1 MMEVSLSLAEQQI
14 KTKKILLC
22 TCSMGDVFRI
32 QSELKSTVIHSQNE
46 DNNSAQTVA
55 ESSVVAGG
63 KGSSFT
69 TLKGKNK
76 R

>member
-1 MMEVSLSLAEQQI
+1 
-14 KTKKILLC
+14 
-22 TCSMGDVFRI
+22 MGDVFRI

-55 ESSVVAGG
+55 ESAVVAGG
-63 KGSSFT
+63 NKGSSFT

>member
-46 DNNSAQTVA
+46 DNKLSID
-55 ESSVVAGG
+55 
-63 KGSSFT
+63 
-69 TLKGKNK
+69 
-76 R
+76 